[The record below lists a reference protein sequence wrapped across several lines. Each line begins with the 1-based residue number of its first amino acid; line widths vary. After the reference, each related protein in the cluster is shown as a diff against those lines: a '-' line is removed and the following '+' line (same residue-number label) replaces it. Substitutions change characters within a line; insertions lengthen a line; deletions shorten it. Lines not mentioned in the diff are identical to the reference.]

1 MVSAKVTLCTAP
13 LSAQMATII
22 RMARREPYVVHE
34 VQTASI
40 LDWKTLS
47 QQRQILRIR
56 TFQEGHEIVWT
67 KVMVIM
73 VSKDSPNTI
82 GYKISHSQ
90 KECFHLKIPT
100 CRRSSANLPD
110 TAYSGPLKVSES
122 KYRDL
127 ISLCTG
133 QTPVISNASHAAFF
147 QSLPH

>member
-1 MVSAKVTLCTAP
+1 
-13 LSAQMATII
+13 
-22 RMARREPYVVHE
+22 
-34 VQTASI
+34 
-40 LDWKTLS
+40 
-47 QQRQILRIR
+47 
-56 TFQEGHEIVWT
+56 
-67 KVMVIM
+67 MVIM
-73 VSKDSPNTI
+73 VSKDSPYTI

-110 TAYSGPLKVSES
+110 AAYSGPLKVSES

-147 QSLPH
+147 QSLSPLDTREFGKADSYVCLLLLTIVYVISYLRTGLIKSKVNKSSVSHYG